1 MCAKMLMLMPY
12 LKLPSTGNPDGRSA
26 RPHLKALLRCL
37 TASMARWTAY
47 KEEAHITPVLLDNYL
62 RLCLLRRTFIAWSSK
77 RFRERN
83 WHIGIPLILSG
94 IGFMYVLI
102 PSWAPVTH

>member
-1 MCAKMLMLMPY
+1 M
-12 LKLPSTGNPDGRSA
+12 
-26 RPHLKALLRCL
+26 
-37 TASMARWTAY
+37 
-47 KEEAHITPVLLDNYL
+47 LLDNHL